1 MPDDAKL
8 LQRYLVDAPA
18 LYVTEGVYR
27 IVDDMGVLAFTVGIV
42 VRNVGGNTQARLGD
56 GQSISADQLLTLVIR
71 ALHGRRIGDASWNIR
86 RAEYL
91 EPVDVFEAAG
101 LTVVGVSV
109 ESTPM
114 ALPDDPEEI
123 DGLGDLRHV
132 HLDMDIAPHASHE
145 EHENGSLSRPITPP
159 TGLTCRLTF
168 RWLAPAPT
176 TDIRGSRMQTVTLKP
191 AVIDGEPLKV
201 RKPQGGYL
209 ATQGEP
215 IVLTTYWRRRRD
227 DGDVVAV
234 DETQPG
240 VAAPADPNPADTPV
254 TPAKSASAKGAK
266 AATE

>member
-1 MPDDAKL
+1 VLGKHELALIAALKARPGIQKTTRTVDSLPTVPDDAKL
-8 LQRYLVDAPA
+8 LQRYQVDAPA

-132 HLDMDIAPHASHE
+132 HLDMDIAPHASRE
-145 EHENGSLSRPITPP
+145 EHEKWLVEPP
-159 TGLTCRLTF
+159 DY
-168 RWLAPAPT
+168 T
-176 TDIRGSRMQTVTLKP
+176 TDRPDLQADI
-191 AVIDGEPLKV
+191 PL
-201 RKPQGGYL
+201 
-209 ATQGEP
+209 A
-215 IVLTTYWRRRRD
+215 
-227 DGDVVAV
+227 
-234 DETQPG
+234 
-240 VAAPADPNPADTPV
+240 
-254 TPAKSASAKGAK
+254 GAG
-266 AATE
+266 TDN

>member
-114 ALPDDPEEI
+114 ALPDDP
-123 DGLGDLRHV
+123 RRST
-132 HLDMDIAPHASHE
+132 AWATCATFTWTWTSPPASHE
-145 EHENGSLSRPITPP
+145 EHEK
-159 TGLTCRLTF
+159 
-168 RWLAPAPT
+168 WLAEPPDYS
-176 TDIRGSRMQTVTLKP
+176 TDRPDLQADI
-191 AVIDGEPLKV
+191 PL
-201 RKPQGGYL
+201 
-209 ATQGEP
+209 A
-215 IVLTTYWRRRRD
+215 
-227 DGDVVAV
+227 
-234 DETQPG
+234 
-240 VAAPADPNPADTPV
+240 
-254 TPAKSASAKGAK
+254 GAG
-266 AATE
+266 TDN